1 MTLKVV
7 ALLSL
12 LALGAVAFASAT
24 ENAADVA
31 QAQAANTEAVAEAGA
46 ETEADA
52 DVDTEADAEAEAEDE
67 GEAEAESE
75 ADAEADAETEAEG
88 KRHGLPINCMD
99 AKVRKSRNQSG
110 TRGSGVYRVK
120 PLDGGEAFDVFCDMK
135 TGGGGW
141 NVFSRRMDG
150 SVDFYRPWVD
160 YKNGFGKPSGEYW
173 LGLDKINRL
182 SRTMPHKLR
191 IDLTAF
197 DGAKK
202 FGTWKTFMVD
212 DEAHKYT
219 LTARGFRDGGI
230 GNSLRYHSGRP
241 FSTYDRD
248 NDAWANNCASYFH
261 GAWWYGACHHSN
273 LNGKYYGYPGKHPN
287 NYADGADWLT
297 FRGHFESAK
306 KVAMKFK

>member
-1 MTLKVV
+1 MSLKVV
-7 ALLSL
+7 VFLSL
-12 LALGAVAFASAT
+12 LALGFASEDTQQQAAVVDAATAAHAEANSAVATDSEALT
-24 ENAADVA
+24 EIEME
-31 QAQAANTEAVAEAGA
+31 QEL
-46 ETEADA
+46 
-52 DVDTEADAEAEAEDE
+52 DAEAEAK
-67 GEAEAESE
+67 AN
-75 ADAEADAETEAEG
+75 
-88 KRHGLPINCMD
+88 LPINCAD
-99 AKVRKSRNQSG
+99 AKVRGVSNRAG
-110 TRGSGVYRVK
+110 TTGSGVYRVK
-120 PLDGGEAFDVFCDMK
+120 PLDGGKSFEIYCDMR
-135 TGGGGW
+135 TDGGGW
-141 NVFSRRMDG
+141 NVFSRRYDG
-150 SVDFYRPWVD
+150 SVNFYRGWNR
-160 YKNGFGKPSGEYW
+160 YKRGFGRLDGEYW

-182 SRTMPHKLR
+182 SKTMPHRLR
-191 IDLTAF
+191 IDLTSF

-202 FGTWKTFMVD
+202 FGTWRTFMVD

-273 LNGKYYGYPGKHPN
+273 LNGKYYSYPGKHPN

-306 KVAMKFK
+306 KVSMKFK